1 MCGRPGQAHR
11 LRDRGRLECYMRQ
24 SHRLVFNVLAT
35 YGSQVLEAVVQVF
48 LLRFVLL
55 RLGSKDYGIF
65 LLAFSL
71 APVMQLIVA
80 GVAKATTRYLA
91 AYLANNE
98 TDRLG
103 TTVSAAVAY
112 CSAAGMA
119 ALAIVLVLRPY
130 AGAFFHLESA
140 ERLREFEASLAWVAV
155 YAALVFPLSPFLG
168 CIYARQRYDLASLIQ
183 LGNLL
188 LRAGLIVA
196 AFLVWEPSV
205 RAVAAITVACE
216 ALAQIACVVVAYR
229 LMPGMKVRPFSVRW
243 RQLRPLM
250 TFGGYVVGMSLL
262 MMVISQGS
270 KWIAGGLLAA
280 EYISYLAIVMT
291 PMVLARRGVQSMTV
305 PMMPVA
311 SKYQTIQRDG
321 LLQELVT
328 RGARYGFLVSL
339 AVVVGLLALVG
350 PVLESWLGPE
360 YRFLAPYMAVVLVC
374 LSAAIP
380 ADSADEVLVGMGAV
394 KPAFFVTLGGMAAAV
409 GLMIGLVKFLDWGF
423 WGLVAGISAAFLV
436 RGVGLQWLAVV
447 QTRGSVA
454 RFAWRAY
461 GQPLVAA
468 APAIGLAFWLA
479 REVEVD
485 GWLSISAIA
494 GAAVAVY
501 ATLFL
506 LLFVRP
512 EEKRLAAEV
521 LRAGWARLCR
531 PVARSDSA
539 SGGESG
545 ATGTAWRTGPDR
557 RSPPASDES

>member
-35 YGSQVLEAVVQVF
+35 YSSQVLEAVVQVF

-130 AGAFFHLESA
+130 AGVFFHLESA
-140 ERLREFEASLAWVAV
+140 ERLSEFEGAMAWVAV
-155 YAALVFPLSPFLG
+155 YAALVFPLSPFRG

-280 EYISYLAIVMT
+280 EYVSYLAIVMT
-291 PMVLARRGVQSMTV
+291 PAVFARQGVQSMTV
-305 PMMPVA
+305 PMMPIA
-311 SKYQTIQRDG
+311 SKYHTIGQEGVLRD
-321 LLQELVT
+321 LVT

-350 PVLESWLGPE
+350 PVLELWLGPE

-374 LSAAIP
+374 LGASIP
-380 ADSADEVLVGMGAV
+380 ADSAVEVLAGMGAV
-394 KPAFFVTLGGMAAAV
+394 KPAFFVTLGGVAAAV

-447 QTRGSVA
+447 RTRGSVA

-461 GQPLVAA
+461 GQPLIAA
-468 APAIGLAFWLA
+468 APAM
-479 REVEVD
+479 
-485 GWLSISAIA
+485 
-494 GAAVAVY
+494 AAA
-501 ATLFL
+501 FL
-506 LLFVRP
+506 LGHWLQDAVWLHVGAVVAAALAMYAGVFGVLFVSV
-512 EEKRLAAEV
+512 EEKQLAIGVAKSV
-521 LRAGWARLCR
+521 WARLR
-531 PVARSDSA
+531 GRLA
-539 SGGESG
+539 
-545 ATGTAWRTGPDR
+545 
-557 RSPPASDES
+557 